1 MYTVFLALMFSCFLR
16 QLIAK
21 ANYHTANFFLIV
33 LLQRGG
39 KDECTVQTPPVS
51 EPCVFLCEVDLN
63 SDTYE
68 TTLLNLLRY
77 HTSYLDETNLSDNF
91 PIEKAEISPNALD
104 ALSPQQIQTL
114 ITSNAMNY
122 DVIQQLQRQKV
133 SDKEI
138 VPAAR
143 KESLKTVKTESSK
156 QVQQAVTPA
165 QEPIL
170 PVKEFAKPMH
180 VLKVEGN
187 DGPEAIAEDQLKEI
201 QRHVKELIIS
211 QQASLPKGLTSEQQ
225 QQLVEKLLLRQ
236 IQQLQQQQDV
246 NIGSIP
252 LDSHTHNIPPLHGQE
267 LNSRELSIPTT
278 KVCMNVYQLHS
289 CVALDL

>member
-1 MYTVFLALMFSCFLR
+1 
-16 QLIAK
+16 
-21 ANYHTANFFLIV
+21 
-33 LLQRGG
+33 
-39 KDECTVQTPPVS
+39 
-51 EPCVFLCEVDLN
+51 VFLCEADLN

-77 HTSYLDETNLSDNF
+77 HTSYLDKTNLSQEF

-133 SDKEI
+133 SDREI
-138 VPAAR
+138 VPK
-143 KESLKTVKTESSK
+143 KESLKMVKTEANRPPPQ
-156 QVQQAVTPA
+156 QVVIPV
-165 QEPIL
+165 QESVP
-170 PVKEFAKPMH
+170 PVKEPAKPLQA
-180 VLKVEGN
+180 LKIESSE
-187 DGPEAIAEDQLKEI
+187 GPEGIAEDQLKEI

-246 NIGSIP
+246 VNTGSTP
-252 LDSHTHNIPPLHGQE
+252 LDSHTHNIPPLHNQE
-267 LNSRELSIPTT
+267 LNSSSEFAMPTAKVLSIYY
-278 KVCMNVYQLHS
+278 M
-289 CVALDL
+289 

>member
-1 MYTVFLALMFSCFLR
+1 MDDYV
-16 QLIAK
+16 
-21 ANYHTANFFLIV
+21 
-33 LLQRGG
+33 
-39 KDECTVQTPPVS
+39 VQTPIS
-51 EPCVFLCEVDLN
+51 EQCVFLCEADLN

-77 HTSYLDETNLSDNF
+77 HTSYLDKTNLSHEF
-91 PIEKAEISPNALD
+91 PIDKAEISPNALD

-133 SDKEI
+133 SDREI
-138 VPAAR
+138 VPAVR
-143 KESLKTVKTESSK
+143 KESPPKMVKTETSRPPQ
-156 QVQQAVTPA
+156 QVVTPV
-165 QEPIL
+165 QEPVPPI
-170 PVKEFAKPMH
+170 KEPAKPLQA
-180 VLKVEGN
+180 LKIESTE
-187 DGPEAIAEDQLKEI
+187 GPEGIAEDQLKEI

-246 NIGSIP
+246 NAGSLP
-252 LDSHTHNIPPLHGQE
+252 LDSHTHNIPPLHNQQ
-267 LNSRELSIPTT
+267 LNSSSEFAMPTT
-278 KVCMNVYQLHS
+278 KVMFIMTCL
-289 CVALDL
+289 CG

>member
-1 MYTVFLALMFSCFLR
+1 M
-16 QLIAK
+16 
-21 ANYHTANFFLIV
+21 
-33 LLQRGG
+33 
-39 KDECTVQTPPVS
+39 
-51 EPCVFLCEVDLN
+51 FLCEADLN

-77 HTSYLDETNLSDNF
+77 HTSYLDKTNLSHEF

-138 VPAAR
+138 VPAVR
-143 KESLKTVKTESSK
+143 KESPKMAKTETSRPAQ
-156 QVQQAVTPA
+156 QVVTPVQESVTPV
-165 QEPIL
+165 QEPVTPVQEPVTPVQEPVTPVQDPVT
-170 PVKEFAKPMH
+170 PVKEPAKPVQ
-180 VLKVEGN
+180 VLKVEGSE
-187 DGPEAIAEDQLKEI
+187 GPEPIAEDQLKEI

-236 IQQLQQQQDV
+236 IQQLQQQQDII
-246 NIGSIP
+246 NTAIP
-252 LDSHTHNIPPLHGQE
+252 LDSHTHNIPPLHNQE
-267 LNSRELSIPTT
+267 LNSSSELAMPTT
-278 KVCMNVYQLHS
+278 KVMYV
-289 CVALDL
+289 

>member
-1 MYTVFLALMFSCFLR
+1 M
-16 QLIAK
+16 
-21 ANYHTANFFLIV
+21 
-33 LLQRGG
+33 
-39 KDECTVQTPPVS
+39 
-51 EPCVFLCEVDLN
+51 FLCEADLN

-77 HTSYLDETNLSDNF
+77 HTSYLDKTNLSHEF

-143 KESLKTVKTESSK
+143 KESPKMAKTETSRPAQ
-156 QVQQAVTPA
+156 QVVTPV
-165 QEPIL
+165 QEPVTPVQEPVTPVQEPVTPVQEPVTPVQEPVTPVQEPVTPVQDPVT
-170 PVKEFAKPMH
+170 PVKEPAKPVQ
-180 VLKVEGN
+180 VLKVEGSE
-187 DGPEAIAEDQLKEI
+187 GPEPIAEDQLKEI

-236 IQQLQQQQDV
+236 IQQLQQQQDII
-246 NIGSIP
+246 NTAIP
-252 LDSHTHNIPPLHGQE
+252 LDSHTHNIPPLHNQE
-267 LNSRELSIPTT
+267 LNSSSELAMPTT
-278 KVCMNVYQLHS
+278 KVMYV
-289 CVALDL
+289 